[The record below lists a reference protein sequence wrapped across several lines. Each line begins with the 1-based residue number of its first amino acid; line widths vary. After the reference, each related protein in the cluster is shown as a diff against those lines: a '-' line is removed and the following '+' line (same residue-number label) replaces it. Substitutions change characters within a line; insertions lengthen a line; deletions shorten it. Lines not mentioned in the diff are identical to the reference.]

1 MPARLTAYVPDQ
13 AAVVRLLEDE
23 AVYRIGRASDCEIHV
38 GHPSVSRFHAEIT
51 GQDGLWRVHDTGSK
65 NGLRVD
71 GQLVRVAE
79 FRDGTWFSIGDVHC
93 AFERLDQAS
102 AAAHRE
108 AGDDRRSRSHAL
120 SSQLRPDLGMSTLL
134 PQTLDVVL
142 QLSGLERGF
151 VLFAGP
157 GEALRVRAS
166 RGLKNEEIAANHFAG
181 SAAAIDRAL
190 ETGKSVVCTDTS
202 DSPWL
207 GTRPSVRL
215 GGIRA
220 LVCVPLSM
228 AGGATGVIYVDS
240 RKPGPPVTELDLELV
255 ETIAGNACTAIEVA
269 RVQERIDDVVRALA
283 REEAQAPLWQDLRR
297 GAA

>member
-1 MPARLTAYVPDQ
+1 MPARLTAYVPDH
-13 AAVVRLLEDE
+13 AAVERLLEDDT
-23 AVYRIGRASDCEIHV
+23 VYRIGRASECEIHIA
-38 GHPSVSRFHAEIT
+38 HPSVSRFHAEIV
-51 GQDGLWRVHDTGSK
+51 GQAGLWRVHDTASK

-71 GQLVRVAE
+71 GQLVRIAE
-79 FRDGTWFSIGDVHC
+79 FRSGTWFSVGDVHC
-93 AFERLDQAS
+93 AFEQLDAAS
-102 AAAHRE
+102 ALAHRE
-108 AGDDRRSRSHAL
+108 AGLSRRTRSHAL
-120 SSQLRPDLGMSTLL
+120 SSQLKPDLGMSTLL

-157 GEALRVRAS
+157 GEPLRIRAS
-166 RGLKNEEIAANHFAG
+166 RGLRPEEIAASHFAG

-190 ETGKSVVCTDTS
+190 ASGQSVVCSDTIE
-202 DSPWL
+202 SPWL
-207 GTRPSVRL
+207 GARPSVRL

-220 LVCVPLSM
+220 LVCVPLQM

-269 RVQERIDDVVRALA
+269 RVQERIDLVVQALA
-283 REEAQAPLWQDLRR
+283 REEQGPLWQDLRR
-297 GAA
+297 GVA